1 MNLYESIKG
10 NLTESKIN
18 EDSSSTLSLVHA
30 ALDNLQEIV
39 KVIEE
44 EGSIDQDVMLSDVTN
59 AIDILNRLALIIK
72 QLKETAEDSDDY
84 RPKLSEDQYQIF
96 LTIARHEGHDK
107 GFEPNAIDT
116 FVRNVNRTYD
126 VTDEQLEELKAAFEE
141 GKNDGDIEELSE
153 ADTGDVNYNVIVN
166 DVIKTYLPYVDEF
179 KFKEM
184 QFSYKFKDFDKESL
198 DMIQDKFKEDREA
211 LINELNSEGLELT
224 TSAMGDIIIKAR

>member
-18 EDSSSTLSLVHA
+18 EESTTPLALVHT
-30 ALDNLQEIV
+30 ALDNLQSIV
-39 KVIEE
+39 DVIEE
-44 EGSIDQDVMLSDVTN
+44 EGSIDQDLMLTKVT
-59 AIDILNRLALIIK
+59 AAMDSLNSLAPK
-72 QLKETAEDSDDY
+72 VAELKEDEEDVRPTLQGEQFELMLDTARERGHVLGFYPTDY
-84 RPKLSEDQYQIF
+84 DEF
-96 LTIARHEGHDK
+96 MDK
-107 GFEPNAIDT
+107 VVKN
-116 FVRNVNRTYD
+116 YK
-126 VTDEQLEELKAAFEE
+126 VTDEQISRLKAAYEE

-153 ADTGDVNYNVIVN
+153 ADAGDVNYNVIVN
-166 DVIKTYLPYVDEF
+166 SVVKTYLPYVDEF

-211 LINELNSEGLELT
+211 LISELNSEGLELT